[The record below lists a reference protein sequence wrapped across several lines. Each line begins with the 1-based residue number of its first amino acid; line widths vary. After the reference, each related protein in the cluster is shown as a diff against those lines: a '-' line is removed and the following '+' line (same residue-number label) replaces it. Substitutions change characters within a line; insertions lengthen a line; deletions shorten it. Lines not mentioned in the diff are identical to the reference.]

1 MLLGSSTGRDGIG
14 GASILAS
21 SGFAEGAEAKRP
33 SVQIGDPFEEK
44 RLIEACL
51 ELYQRGLVV
60 GIQDLGAAGISCATA
75 ESAASGRMGMDVDLD
90 AVHLREEGM
99 TAAEILMS
107 ESQERML
114 AIVRP
119 EDLAEVEALAAK
131 WEIAASPIG
140 IVTAGGTLR
149 VRHRGEIVAEVPAA
163 SLSEGAPRY
172 ERPRRRPDDLDDGVG
187 RPASAPRLG
196 RCRRRAVGA
205 ALRPRHRGPV
215 AGVPAV
221 RPPAVPRHRGGAGPR
236 RLAAPHQGHG
246 EGDSPSPPTET
257 ARAVPSTPVG
267 GPPASCGRR
276 RSTWRSPVPGRTPWW
291 TTSTS
296 ATRRGPR

>member
-1 MLLGSSTGRDGIG
+1 M
-14 GASILAS
+14 
-21 SGFAEGAEAKRP
+21 
-33 SVQIGDPFEEK
+33 QIGDPFEEK

-51 ELYQRGLVV
+51 ELYQRGLVL

-75 ESAASGRMGMDVDLD
+75 ESAASGRTGMDVDLD
-90 AVHLREEGM
+90 AVHLREVGM

-149 VRHRGEIVAEVPAA
+149 VRHRGETVAEVPAA
-163 SLSEGAPRY
+163 SLSERRPTVRATATPPR
-172 ERPRRRPDDLDDGVG
+172 RPRCVVG
-187 RPASAPRLG
+187 RPASAPRFR

-205 ALRPRHRGPV
+205 AVRPRHR
-215 AGVPAV
+215 
-221 RPPAVPRHRGGAGPR
+221 
-236 RLAAPHQGHG
+236 
-246 EGDSPSPPTET
+246 
-257 ARAVPSTPVG
+257 
-267 GPPASCGRR
+267 
-276 RSTWRSPVPGRTPWW
+276 
-291 TTSTS
+291 
-296 ATRRGPR
+296 